1 MRDQGGGVIRAFGL
15 RDSLF
20 VHRLQKRGVRLDIDQ
35 AMVCACSP
43 LRTALVTPIPWYM
56 NGVATY
62 ILRAQVHGRQL
73 DGFIQVRRRADRS
86 EADLIFLSPDLGVE
100 EAPEIWRRLLQYSY
114 QKACDNGIQ
123 RLYASLPDGTE
134 ELRLLRE
141 ASFSLY
147 TREELFRLHRMADS
161 SRPVSSEGIRPLREG
176 DSWQLRRL
184 YAQYTPQPVQL
195 AEGALG
201 GESRP
206 PFLAN
211 VDWADAQSYVLAEG
225 GEISGVVQ
233 VLSGPNGCLLRLWG
247 DTMNRAH
254 MERLLDWGVAV
265 ATRAAS
271 QPVYLAVRDY
281 QGGLLGLLEERN
293 FEHVGRGARL
303 VKYLVRA
310 ERVPATEMAPA
321 LEPRAEAIT
330 TISRLGP
337 LVGHWEV
344 EQSLPVCDEQPASVM
359 TMN

>member
-1 MRDQGGGVIRAFGL
+1 MIRAFGL

-20 VHRLQKRGVRLDIDQ
+20 VHRLQKRGVRLDMDQ
-35 AMVCACSP
+35 AMVCYCSP
-43 LRTALVTPIPWYM
+43 LWTALATPIPWYV

-62 ILRAQVHGRQL
+62 ILRAQVHGRRL

-86 EADLIFLSPDLGVE
+86 EADLIFLSPDLGEE

-114 QKACDNGIQ
+114 QKACANGIQ

-147 TREELFRLHRMADS
+147 TREEFFRLNCTADS
-161 SRPVSSEGIRPLREG
+161 YWPASSEGIRPLREW

-201 GESRP
+201 GEGRP

-211 VDWADAQSYVLAEG
+211 VDWADAQSYALAEG
-225 GEISGVVQ
+225 EDIGGVIQ
-233 VLSGPNGCLLRLWG
+233 LLTGPAGCLLRLWG
-247 DTMNRAH
+247 DTMDRAR
-254 MERLLDWGVAV
+254 MGRLLDWGIAM
-265 ATRAAS
+265 AMRIAK
-271 QPVYLAVRDY
+271 QPIYLAVRDY

-310 ERVPATEMAPA
+310 ERVPVADMVSA
-321 LEPRAEAIT
+321 LEPRAEAIST
-330 TISRLGP
+330 VSRLGP
-337 LVGHWEV
+337 LVGDLEV
-344 EQSLPVCDEQPASVM
+344 EQPLPVCTDEQPAGVM
-359 TMN
+359 TIN

>member
-1 MRDQGGGVIRAFGL
+1 MIRAFGL

-20 VHRLQKRGVRLDIDQ
+20 VRRLQKQGVRLDMDQ
-35 AMVCACSP
+35 AMVRARSP
-43 LRTALVTPIPWYM
+43 LWTALATPIPWYM

-100 EAPEIWRRLLQYSY
+100 EAPEIWRRLLQYSC

-123 RLYASLPDGTE
+123 RLYASLPDHAE

-147 TREELFRLHRMADS
+147 TREDFFQLKRAVDLD
-161 SRPVSSEGIRPLREG
+161 RPAASEGIRPLREG

-211 VDWADAQSYVLAEG
+211 VDWADVQSYVLAEG
-225 GEISGVVQ
+225 EDISGVVQ
-233 VLSGPNGCLLRLWG
+233 ILSGPDGCLLRLWG
-247 DTMNRAH
+247 DTMDRAR
-254 MERLLDWGVAV
+254 MERLLDWGIAV
-265 ATRAAS
+265 AMRIPE

-310 ERVPATEMAPA
+310 ERVLAADVVPT

-330 TISRLGP
+330 TVSRLELYLGD
-337 LVGHWEV
+337 LEV
-344 EQSLPVCDEQPASVM
+344 EQSLSVCKDERPAGVM
-359 TMN
+359 TPN